1 MKAGERTVG
10 IDPLTHER
18 IPPPSVQQLIFTY
31 LNDQY
36 KGHK

>member
-1 MKAGERTVG
+1 MKASEGTVG

-18 IPPPSVQQLIFTY
+18 TSPPTVQQLIFTY